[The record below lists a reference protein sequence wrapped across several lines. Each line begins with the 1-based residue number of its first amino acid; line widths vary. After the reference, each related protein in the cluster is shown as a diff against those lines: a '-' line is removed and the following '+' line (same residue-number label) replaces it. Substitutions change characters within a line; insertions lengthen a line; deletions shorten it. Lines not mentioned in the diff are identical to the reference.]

1 MLNSIFNMN
10 LVEIFSSLGNAVTNS
25 LLVSKQNTSK
35 LIMMHEGIGSPIKVK
50 TTIEWLI
57 GKLYVVKS
65 KENHCYGDSKGA
77 NQLQRGEAI
86 VNILAI

>member
-1 MLNSIFNMN
+1 MW
-10 LVEIFSSLGNAVTNS
+10 EKGTNS
-25 LLVSKQNTSK
+25 LLVSSHSSPK

-50 TTIEWLI
+50 TTAEWLI
-57 GKLYVVKS
+57 DMLYVVKCM
-65 KENHCYGDSKGA
+65 ENHCFGDSKGA

>member
-1 MLNSIFNMN
+1 MSEDLFCIGECGKREQIHYGIKAERVKANND
-10 LVEIFSSLGNAVTNS
+10 VRGNR
-25 LLVSKQNTSK
+25 
-35 LIMMHEGIGSPIKVK
+35 SPIKVK
-50 TTIEWLI
+50 TTTEWLI

-65 KENHCYGDSKGA
+65 MENYCFGDRKGA

>member
-1 MLNSIFNMN
+1 
-10 LVEIFSSLGNAVTNS
+10 
-25 LLVSKQNTSK
+25 
-35 LIMMHEGIGSPIKVK
+35 MMHEGIGSPIKVK

>member
-1 MLNSIFNMN
+1 MK
-10 LVEIFSSLGNAVTNS
+10 A
-25 LLVSKQNTSK
+25 
-35 LIMMHEGIGSPIKVK
+35 
-50 TTIEWLI
+50 TTEWLI

-65 KENHCYGDSKGA
+65 MENYCAGDSKGA